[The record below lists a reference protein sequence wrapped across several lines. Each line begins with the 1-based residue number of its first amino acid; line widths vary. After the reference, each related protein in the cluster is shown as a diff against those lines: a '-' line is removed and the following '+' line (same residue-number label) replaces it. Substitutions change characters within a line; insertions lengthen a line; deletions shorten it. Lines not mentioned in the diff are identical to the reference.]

1 MRWAGLL
8 FVCGASGNKDCAATT
23 GAKNCAAPPP
33 EMSKGSK
40 DRVQGALWGLL
51 AGDALASPTHWYY
64 GGLRQVQGDYGRQ
77 GIRDYTKPV
86 AEMQGSIMPRSN
98 TDGAGRGSYNED
110 RTTVIGDVIN
120 HGKKPYWNP
129 RTSFHYHGTLAAG
142 ENTLEAQL
150 SRLLVRTIAARG
162 GVDDAAFRD
171 AYVAWMTTPGSH
183 NDSYASTCHRMF
195 FANYAHGKRD
205 PADCPDNDRHNV
217 DTIDGLVLPSVA
229 AVAAAYGGGPGAR
242 AEAVDAAV
250 RVARQSL
257 PSALAMAKKYGGD
270 DVFDALLVNA
280 NVGGENVHR
289 GAVLGALLGANK
301 GRSRLPPRLVDGLAA
316 TSEIAAEIDALVA
329 ALAPK

>member
-217 DTIDGLVLPSVA
+217 D
-229 AVAAAYGGGPGAR
+229 
-242 AEAVDAAV
+242 AAV
-250 RVARQSL
+250 RVARVTRDSKPL
-257 PSALAMAKKYGGD
+257 ERAAAAVAGVLFDSVHGVGTMAD
-270 DVFDALLVNA
+270 RVDAATDAL
-280 NVGGENVHR
+280 GMSRVHA
-289 GAVLGALLGANK
+289 GAPDEMI
-301 GRSRLPPRLVDGLAA
+301 S
-316 TSEIAAEIDALVA
+316 
-329 ALAPK
+329 

>member
-1 MRWAGLL
+1 MRGWASLL
-8 FVCGASGNKDCAATT
+8 FVCGASGNTDCAATT
-23 GAKNCAAPPP
+23 GTKNCAAPPP
-33 EMSKGSK
+33 EMSKVSK

-110 RTTVIGDVIN
+110 GKTVIGDVIN

-195 FANYAHGKRD
+195 FANYVHGKRD

-217 DTIDGLVLPSVA
+217 DTIGGLVLPSVA

-250 RVARQSL
+250 RVARVTRDSKPLEQ
-257 PSALAMAKKYGGD
+257 
-270 DVFDALLVNA
+270 
-280 NVGGENVHR
+280 
-289 GAVLGALLGANK
+289 
-301 GRSRLPPRLVDGLAA
+301 AA
-316 TSEIAAEIDALVA
+316 A
-329 ALAPK
+329 ALAGVLFDSGHGGGTMADRVDAATDALGMSRIHASAPDEMIG

>member
-1 MRWAGLL
+1 MCQLTAFRRFCRKRMRGWASLL
-8 FVCGASGNKDCAATT
+8 FVCGASGNTDCAATT

-33 EMSKGSK
+33 EMSKVSK

-110 RTTVIGDVIN
+110 RKTVIGDVIN

-195 FANYAHGKRD
+195 FANYVHGRRD

-250 RVARQSL
+250 RVARVTRDSKPLEQ
-257 PSALAMAKKYGGD
+257 
-270 DVFDALLVNA
+270 
-280 NVGGENVHR
+280 
-289 GAVLGALLGANK
+289 
-301 GRSRLPPRLVDGLAA
+301 AA
-316 TSEIAAEIDALVA
+316 A
-329 ALAPK
+329 ALAGVLFDSVHGVGTMADRVDAATDALGMSRIHASAPDEMIS

>member
-1 MRWAGLL
+1 M
-8 FVCGASGNKDCAATT
+8 
-23 GAKNCAAPPP
+23 
-33 EMSKGSK
+33 
-40 DRVQGALWGLL
+40 L

-98 TDGAGRGSYNED
+98 TDGAGRGSYNDD

-217 DTIDGLVLPSVA
+217 DT
-229 AVAAAYGGGPGAR
+229 R
-242 AEAVDAAV
+242 A
-250 RVARQSL
+250 
-257 PSALAMAKKYGGD
+257 G
-270 DVFDALLVNA
+270 
-280 NVGGENVHR
+280 
-289 GAVLGALLGANK
+289 K
-301 GRSRLPPRLVDGLAA
+301 G
-316 TSEIAAEIDALVA
+316 
-329 ALAPK
+329 